1 MLIAHAML
9 AHHPFHLV
17 DKRRQETLGFRHRQ
31 RAGREGDA
39 GHRVFALRG
48 DGIHQAMIPRE
59 LLDPRLLIFRYA
71 GDNQVLVSGDA
82 EFALMDLSNL
92 QQASLQRTTRII
104 ENAAVFNKQRQVP
117 LIINPLHPA
126 DAIAAAGKF
135 VRADRLKLNA
145 CPALHFRLK
154 GFDANALKG
163 VLGFRI
169 LTVGTVTP
177 VALGSHDRFRHRQS
191 MLQRQITEFAR
202 RAGVGFFVTVF
213 YGKTAAHQQV
223 KAHQLAVF
231 GDRHK
236 VHVVGVQIDIVL
248 RRDHHR
254 GFKLTRQIG
263 LTEDR
268 LFVSGG
274 DLFLIQ
280 PDLGIGAGARQ
291 QMLGDL
297 FRPLVGLS
305 VQLRLVRVGGAQHVT
320 VHIVGGGQRVQ
331 PHRVQHLMHRLD
343 VLFQNAVKLES
354 LPVGQANTAVNGVL
368 GGKLIDRLPLGGGDH
383 PARQTAAEQHRMT
396 RLQLL
401 GGALRADIAIV
412 LLVHTVETDQ
422 QEVIAFKTA
431 GQTVV

>member
-1 MLIAHAML
+1 M
-9 AHHPFHLV
+9 
-17 DKRRQETLGFRHRQ
+17 
-31 RAGREGDA
+31 
-39 GHRVFALRG
+39 
-48 DGIHQAMIPRE
+48 
-59 LLDPRLLIFRYA
+59 
-71 GDNQVLVSGDA
+71 
-82 EFALMDLSNL
+82 
-92 QQASLQRTTRII
+92 
-104 ENAAVFNKQRQVP
+104 P

-145 CPALHFRLK
+145 CPALHFRFE
-154 GFDANALKG
+154 GFDTDALKG

-169 LTVGTVTP
+169 LTVGTVAP
-177 VALGSHDRFRHRQS
+177 VALSGHNRFRHRQR

-202 RAGVGFFVTVF
+202 RAGVGFFITMF
-213 YGKTAAHQQV
+213 DRETAAHQQV

-231 GDRHK
+231 GDRHE

-263 LTEDR
+263 LAEDR
-268 LFVSGG
+268 LFVGSG

-280 PDLGIGAGARQ
+280 PDLGISAGTRQ

-343 VLFQNAVKLES
+343 VLFQNAVELKG

-368 GGKLIDRLPLGGGDH
+368 SGKLIDRLPLGGGDH

-412 LLVHTVETDQ
+412 LLVHAVETDQ